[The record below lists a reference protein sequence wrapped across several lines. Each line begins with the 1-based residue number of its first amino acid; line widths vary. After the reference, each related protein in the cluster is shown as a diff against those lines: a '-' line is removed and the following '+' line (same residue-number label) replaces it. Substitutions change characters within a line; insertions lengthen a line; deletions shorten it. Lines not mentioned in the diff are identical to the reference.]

1 MALINIERLERE
13 AESLAQAFASA
24 HPFPHMVVEQF
35 LYPDAAERILQGY
48 PAIEETTWDNS
59 TTYKHQKG
67 KFVKQ
72 SVQGTPIMPFFE
84 EAASPRFLAVLSR
97 ITGIQQLEPDPEL
110 FGAGLHQTRSGGF
123 LDVHVDFNLHP
134 TTQHYR
140 RLNLLAYMNKEWQE
154 SYGGYLELW
163 DMDKRQC
170 VKNIAP
176 TFNRAVLFETSEI
189 SYHGHPL
196 PMRLPQGVTRKSLS
210 VYYYTAEKGERISPT
225 FHNTRF
231 QNTQGLVGV
240 VKVARSSVIAWWE
253 RLRRAGKDPGK
264 EQPGR

>member
-1 MALINIERLERE
+1 MALIDIERLERE
-13 AESLAQAFASA
+13 AESLAQTFASA

-35 LYPDAAERILQGY
+35 LHPEAAERLLQSY

-72 SVQGTPIMPFFE
+72 SIQGTPMAPFFE
-84 EAASPRFLAVLSR
+84 ETASPRLLDVLSR

-110 FGAGLHQTRSGGF
+110 FGAGLHQSLSGGF

-140 RLNLLAYMNKEWQE
+140 RLNLLVYMNKEWQE

-170 VKNIAP
+170 VKSIAP
-176 TFNRAVLFETSEI
+176 LFNRAVLFETSEI
-189 SYHGHPL
+189 SYHGHPHPL
-196 PMRLPQGVTRKSLS
+196 RLSPGVTRKSLS
-210 VYYYTAEKGERISPT
+210 VYYYTVEKGERISPT

-231 QNTQGLVGV
+231 QNTQGLAGA
-240 VKVARSSVIAWWE
+240 VKVAKSSVIAGLE
-253 RLRRAGKDPGK
+253 RLRGTGRDSRK
-264 EQPGR
+264 ERSAP